1 MRQSIEKQR
10 ETRPFKAAVTVM
22 FNGRRHVLSGNE
34 SFCESES
41 AARSLSGVL
50 KVISV
55 VVSGALLLSA
65 YLKLCTKVD
74 PPRHRTRRRSLRHT
88 KKFSA
93 EGSNALS
100 VLVVL
105 TASPNTRSPQAVAT
119 VITPMTEQRRC
130 AAA

>member
-1 MRQSIEKQR
+1 MRQSIEKNR
-10 ETRPFKAAVTVM
+10 ETKPFKAAVTPM
-22 FNGRRHVLSGNE
+22 FHGRRRVLGGNE

-50 KVISV
+50 KVISF

-65 YLKLCTKVD
+65 YLKLRTKVD
-74 PPRHRTRRRSLRHT
+74 PTRHRTRRRSLLHT
-88 KKFSA
+88 KKLSA
-93 EGSNALS
+93 EGPNALS
-100 VLVVL
+100 VLAVL

-119 VITPMTEQRRC
+119 IITPMTEQRRC